1 MNRGVET
8 TYFRH
13 VFWLLWS
20 PRSEQTRIHGS
31 SLSAV
36 KCQTLT
42 FSLGVKDSILCM
54 SVCLCVNCW
63 IKEMYG
69 ARTVKGFGTFCGS
82 SFGQQHEF
90 PLTANE
96 EVCYILTESR
106 CTKMFVS
113 DTEKLLLLKNNSTS
127 ASNFFKGSFLLSLS
141 LNCVSLM

>member
-1 MNRGVET
+1 
-8 TYFRH
+8 
-13 VFWLLWS
+13 
-20 PRSEQTRIHGS
+20 
-31 SLSAV
+31 
-36 KCQTLT
+36 
-42 FSLGVKDSILCM
+42 
-54 SVCLCVNCW
+54 
-63 IKEMYG
+63 MYG